1 MLIMMDYNSTLHL
14 KQSRNPLG
22 NTLDCLHGISPC
34 AKGIEPFTAAAI
46 GAGGGFA
53 LSSIFGG
60 KKKKKAPPPPSLS
73 KQGKEFQEDLFSQIE
88 KGLAGRGLTPE
99 ITSAAKSDIL
109 REIQKQKG
117 LSLANLP
124 SQLNRVIRKE
134 DVDVRQF
141 ARENVGRIAAR
152 ATEATERA
160 FEFIPFEEQQEA
172 INLASGALS
181 SERRVAANITSQFN
195 QFGLAADNAPTFESE
210 LAGGFGSAAGLFAG
224 SRLAGQRG
232 ANVQPAGTFN
242 QQLPGGPVGFA
253 RNFIG
258 DDVFFTN

>member
-1 MLIMMDYNSTLHL
+1 MLNIDKINFMSSEFDITF
-14 KQSRNPLG
+14 RDPLG
-22 NTLDCLHGISPC
+22 FQWN
-34 AKGIEPFTAAAI
+34 KRFIEPFTAALI
-46 GAGGGFA
+46 GGAAGFGI
-53 LSSIFGG
+53 SSVFGG
-60 KKKKKAPPPPSLS
+60 KKKKSKAPPPPSLS
-73 KQGKEFQEDLFSQIE
+73 KQGKEFQETLFSQIE
-88 KGLAGRGLTPE
+88 AGLAGKGLTQAV
-99 ITSAAKSDIL
+99 TGKAKADIL
-109 REIQKQKG
+109 REIKKQKET
-117 LSLANLP
+117 SLANLP

-134 DVDVRQF
+134 DVDVREF

-172 INLASGALS
+172 IGLASQSLS

-195 QFGLAADNAPTFESE
+195 EFALAGANAPTFESE
-210 LAGGFGSAAGLFAG
+210 LAGGLGSAAGLFAG
-224 SRLAGQRG
+224 SRLAGNKG
-232 ANVQPAGTFN
+232 VNVQPAGTFD